1 MRQHFTVKFVWAAA
15 LLSAIVETAG
25 SPAFAAQDAIAAAFV
40 EDVSGQVVAF
50 SQGKP
55 TLLSPLDTINHRTQ
69 LDLPANSEVRVCHY
83 QAGKIF
89 SLKGPLRVT
98 VSRDGVTAGSG
109 GKTALAAAGPCAA
122 PIASTT
128 QGGIVTRGVS
138 DQPAMK
144 DGLKKR

>member
-1 MRQHFTVKFVWAAA
+1 MRQHFTLKLVWAAA
-15 LLSAIVETAG
+15 VLSVAG
-25 SPAFAAQDAIAAAFV
+25 SAACAAQEGVEVAFV

-69 LDLPANSEVRVCHY
+69 LDLRPNSEVRVCHY
-83 QAGKIF
+83 QAGKIV

-98 VSRDGVTAGSG
+98 VLRDSVTAGS

-122 PIASTT
+122 PVASTS

-138 DQPAMK
+138 NQPPVK
-144 DGLKKR
+144 DAPKKR

>member
-1 MRQHFTVKFVWAAA
+1 MRQHFTLTLVWAAA
-15 LLSAIVETAG
+15 LLSVGASA
-25 SPAFAAQDAIAAAFV
+25 ACAAQEAVEVALV

-69 LDLPANSEVRVCHY
+69 LDLPPNSEVRVCHY
-83 QAGKIF
+83 QAGKIV

-109 GKTALAAAGPCAA
+109 GKTALAAAGPCA
-122 PIASTT
+122 P
-128 QGGIVTRGVS
+128 R
-138 DQPAMK
+138 
-144 DGLKKR
+144 

>member
-1 MRQHFTVKFVWAAA
+1 MRQHFTLKLIWAVA
-15 LLSAIVETAG
+15 LLSVAG
-25 SPAFAAQDAIAAAFV
+25 SAACAAQDAVEVAFV

-69 LDLPANSEVRVCHY
+69 LDLAPNSQVRVCHY
-83 QAGKIF
+83 QAGKIV

-98 VSRDGVTAGSG
+98 VSRDSVTAGSG

-122 PIASTT
+122 PVASTS
-128 QGGIVTRGVS
+128 QGGIVTRSVS
-138 DQPAMK
+138 DQPPVK
-144 DGLKKR
+144 DAPKKR